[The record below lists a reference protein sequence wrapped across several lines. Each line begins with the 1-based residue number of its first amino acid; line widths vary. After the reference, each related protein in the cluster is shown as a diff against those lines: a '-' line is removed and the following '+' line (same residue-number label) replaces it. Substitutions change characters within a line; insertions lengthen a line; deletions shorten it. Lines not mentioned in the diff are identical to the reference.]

1 MTVAASIA
9 ARGLRPTSCT
19 ARATATSKVRVE
31 PASDFLSGQPRNAL
45 GDINVQIADPVS
57 AVAGASGRHRIGDQ
71 GDPSGS

>member
-31 PASDFLSGQPRNAL
+31 PASDFSGQPRNAF

-57 AVAGASGRHRIGDQ
+57 AVDAGGRHRIGDQ
-71 GDPSGS
+71 GNPSGS